1 MSVFRWERCQ
11 VRGYCTG
18 EKSGNRYY
26 IINLHGEGTQIFYV
40 DRLVMADDL
49 ELGNDNPF
57 AEVDISKEEALQLQL
72 KRLEGKSDSEKN
84 ISLADRRKFLNYLQ
98 MSE

>member
-1 MSVFRWERCQ
+1 
-11 VRGYCTG
+11 
-18 EKSGNRYY
+18 
-26 IINLHGEGTQIFYV
+26 
-40 DRLVMADDL
+40 MADDL